1 MKRVLILSLVALLC
15 VISFSVTKLVFWTAP
30 DPQQEVFWKEL
41 VAEYE
46 QLHPEIDIEWSTI
59 PAAGSSEEAILT
71 AIASGRAPDVCTN
84 IFSGFAAQLVEI
96 DQLVE
101 FDKLEG
107 FDEVVEKRKMSNIL
121 EGWKIDGKNY
131 VIPIYSNP
139 ILMWWRASLL
149 KEAGF
154 DTPPRTYSEIYEFSK
169 KFVIPQERYSVQII
183 QGRNWWDRWFDF
195 ITYYYAASEGEPY
208 IDTSKG
214 RAIFNN
220 EPGKEVATFIDTM
233 FKNGWTAVELVSNP
247 LYIGAIAGGLRGPW
261 EISFAQTQFP
271 EIINDIVITPP
282 PVPDNY
288 PKDKP
293 IYTFADAKGL
303 VILKSSK
310 HQKEA
315 WDFVKWLFTKEDFD
329 VKWLEYTKMPP
340 AREDLLDN
348 EDFKDFWNE
357 NPLAAEYAKYVA
369 YAVPPAPITQTVDV
383 QDLMTFEFI
392 EPLMY
397 QKKDPQKALDDA
409 VKAINKILW

>member
-107 FDEVVEKRKMSNIL
+107 FDEVVEKRKMGNIL

-247 LYIGAIAGGLRGPW
+247 LYIGAIAGGLKVLGK
-261 EISFAQTQFP
+261 
-271 EIINDIVITPP
+271 
-282 PVPDNY
+282 Y
-288 PKDKP
+288 
-293 IYTFADAKGL
+293 L
-303 VILKSSK
+303 LLKHNFLK
-310 HQKEA
+310 
-315 WDFVKWLFTKEDFD
+315 L
-329 VKWLEYTKMPP
+329 
-340 AREDLLDN
+340 
-348 EDFKDFWNE
+348 
-357 NPLAAEYAKYVA
+357 
-369 YAVPPAPITQTVDV
+369 
-383 QDLMTFEFI
+383 LMT
-392 EPLMY
+392 L
-397 QKKDPQKALDDA
+397 
-409 VKAINKILW
+409 